1 MSNLTRPTVDL
12 LLNTLSEDDFG
23 HVLEGDVTTG
33 AKTLILKKQG
43 FSFVGANTKAVIKL
57 AAPGQKMKRV
67 LTLDWKWYN
76 QTKQMFEM
84 DITREVLFSSIIE
97 DQQWRT
103 VHYNFLMN
111 NFTTTSIGTLETADK
126 KAIIDGLAAQINA
139 DVQLNINA
147 IMTGAV
153 VVATNV
159 NNQLVLEA
167 KETGTLFTARTFEN
181 QFTQATQPVVGYM
194 KDKLSNDEV
203 ARIFSIKP
211 EDAGFRPN
219 VPIKDVDYACITF
232 ITKTQFVG
240 LSLPGGQGEVV
251 EQRLNVYTPVSE
263 LSKLISDKY
272 TANGDNAKAMGTGST
287 PDSNLV
293 ELLEFVFGS
302 GSTNL
307 DQITTAAIGGVTA
320 PVKAATPVTTV
331 TATAEYTGVV
341 AWKETVSGA
350 AAGATFAASTAYTAV
365 ITLTPKTGKTLIG
378 VNANFFTVAGG
389 SSAAT
394 NPVNSGV
401 VTVAFAATGA

>member
-12 LLNTLSEDDFG
+12 LLNTLSADDFG
-23 HVLEGDVTTG
+23 HWLEGDVTTG
-33 AKTLILKKQG
+33 AKNLVLKKHG
-43 FSFVGANTKAVIKL
+43 FSFVGANTKAIIKL

-67 LTLDWKWYN
+67 LTLDWKWNN
-76 QTKQMFEM
+76 QTNQMFEM

-111 NFTTTSIGTLETADK
+111 NFTTTAVGTLENADK

-147 IMTGAV
+147 IMTGSV
-153 VVATNV
+153 VVASNV

-181 QFTQATQPVVGYM
+181 QFTQAVQPVVGYM

-219 VPIKDVDYACITF
+219 VVIAGVDYACITF
-232 ITKTQFVG
+232 ITETQFVG
-240 LSLPGGQGEVV
+240 LSLPSGKGEVV
-251 EQRLNVYTPVSE
+251 SQRLNVYTPVSE
-263 LSKLISDKY
+263 LSKLIADKY
-272 TANGDNAKAMGTGST
+272 SVDGDNAKAMGTGAT
-287 PDSNLV
+287 PDINII
-293 ELLEFVFGS
+293 ELIEFVFGS

-320 PVKAATPVTTV
+320 PVKAAAPVTTV

-341 AWKETVSGA
+341 AWKETVSGDA
-350 AAGATFAASTAYTAV
+350 VGATFKAATAYTAIV
-365 ITLTPKTGKTLIG
+365 TLTPKAGKTLIG
-378 VNANFFTVAGG
+378 VNANFFTIANGLA
-389 SSAAT
+389 AAT
-394 NPVNSGV
+394 NAANSGV
-401 VTVAFAATGA
+401 VTVNFAATGA